1 MEPSHSS
8 SAQSKLQGWL
18 GHILTVVL
26 AGAAIGVSYGA
37 IDTRVAEVERRVLNL
52 ETTIL
57 KEIRD
62 MDRNLTEVKVKVAEI
77 SSDVRWLKGEKNSD
91 K

>member
-1 MEPSHSS
+1 MESH
-8 SAQSKLQGWL
+8 QSRTAPPKLQAWM

-26 AGAAIGVSYGA
+26 AGTAVGVSYGA
-37 IDTRVAEVERRVLNL
+37 MDVRLSEVERRVLNL

-57 KEIRD
+57 NEIRD
-62 MDRNLTEVKVKVAEI
+62 MDKNLTEVKVKVAEI

>member
-1 MEPSHSS
+1 MESH
-8 SAQSKLQGWL
+8 QSRTTPPKLQAWM

-26 AGAAIGVSYGA
+26 AGTAVGVSYGA
-37 IDTRVAEVERRVLNL
+37 MDVRLSEVERRVLNL

-57 KEIRD
+57 NEIRD

>member
-1 MEPSHSS
+1 MQPTQAPSTHP
-8 SAQSKLQGWL
+8 KLQGWI

-37 IDTRVAEVERRVLNL
+37 MDVRITEVERRVSNL
-52 ETTIL
+52 ENTIL
-57 KEIRD
+57 REIRE
-62 MDRNLTEVKVKVAEI
+62 MDKNLTEVKVKVAEI
-77 SSDVRWLKGEKNSD
+77 SRDVLWLKGEKNSG

>member
-1 MEPSHSS
+1 ME
-8 SAQSKLQGWL
+8 AQEARTTPPKLHAWM

-26 AGAAIGVSYGA
+26 AGTAVGVSYGA
-37 IDTRVAEVERRVLNL
+37 MDVRLSEVERRVNIL

-57 KEIRD
+57 SEIRD
-62 MDRNLTEVKVKVAEI
+62 MDKNLTEVKVKVAEI

>member
-1 MEPSHSS
+1 MERSQAP

-26 AGAAIGVSYGA
+26 AGTAIGVSYGA
-37 IDTRVAEVERRVLNL
+37 MDVRVSEVERRVSNL
-52 ETTIL
+52 ESTIL

-77 SSDVRWLKGEKNSD
+77 SRDVLWLKGEKDS
-91 K
+91 KK

>member
-1 MEPSHSS
+1 
-8 SAQSKLQGWL
+8 L
-18 GHILTVVL
+18 GHILTVLL
-26 AGAAIGVSYGA
+26 AGTAIGVSYGA
-37 IDTRVAEVERRVLNL
+37 MDVRVSEVERRVSTL
-52 ETTIL
+52 ESTIL

-77 SSDVRWLKGEKNSD
+77 SRDVLWLKGEKNSS